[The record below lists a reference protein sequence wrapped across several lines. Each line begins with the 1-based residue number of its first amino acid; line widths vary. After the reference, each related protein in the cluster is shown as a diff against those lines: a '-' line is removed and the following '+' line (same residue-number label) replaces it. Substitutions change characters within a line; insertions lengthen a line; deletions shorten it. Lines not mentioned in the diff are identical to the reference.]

1 MLNILLL
8 NPPGK
13 SNYLRDYYCSKS
25 SKSDYSYTPVDFL
38 FIGALLDKHCDL
50 KYLDCI
56 IDNLSR
62 VSLLRE
68 LAKNPPDIVISLT
81 GFVSW
86 AEDFPLFRQIREQF
100 PKTIIVGSG
109 DILLG
114 TNLEL
119 LFQNSSL
126 DAICYDFSS
135 KEIVD
140 YCLGERRQFDDIAY
154 KDSETIVARKNG
166 GGDRKIEEMSIG
178 IPPHRLFPLNSYEYS
193 FVRRKPFATVLT
205 DYSCPYRCTF
215 CIMSQL
221 RYKYRNVDEV
231 LEELVMLKSGGVK
244 EIYFADQTFG
254 AHKKNTK
261 ILLNQMIEKRIDL
274 GWVCFSRADV
284 INEDLLILM
293 KKAGCHTIIFGIE
306 FGNDENLKS
315 TKKDLVISQINDGIK
330 LCRRYGIRTVGTF
343 LMGEENQTHADL
355 DQLIDYS
362 LSLNLDFASYNVY
375 VPRVDDYF
383 KTKQDLDLDEIYDQS
398 GGIVKSYSSTITGE
412 TLAMYHKKAVRKFY
426 LRPIYIL
433 HRILMIRTIVELKIL
448 VREGWY
454 LVRTLHAKS

>member
-8 NPPGK
+8 NPPGE
-13 SNYLRDYYCSKS
+13 SNYLRDYYCSKT

-38 FIGALLDKHCDL
+38 FFGALLDKHCDL

-56 IDNLSR
+56 IDN
-62 VSLLRE
+62 VSSNFLLRE
-68 LAKNPPDIVISLT
+68 LSKNPPDIVISLT

-86 AEDFPLFRQIREQF
+86 AEDFPLFGQIKKTF
-100 PKTIIVGSG
+100 PRTMIVGSG

-119 LFQNSSL
+119 LFNNSSL

-135 KEIVD
+135 SEIVD
-140 YCLGERRQFDDIAY
+140 YCLGERRQFENIAY

-166 GGDRKIEEMSIG
+166 GAEKSIEEISIG
-178 IPPHRLFPLNSYEYS
+178 IPPHRLFPLNRYEYS
-193 FVRRKPFATVLT
+193 FVRKKPFATVLT

-221 RYKYRNVDEV
+221 RYKYRNVPEV
-231 LEELVMLKSGGVK
+231 VEELVMLKNEGVK

-261 ILLNQMIEKRIDL
+261 ILLNQMIEERIDV

-284 INEDLLILM
+284 INEGLLALM

-306 FGNDENLKS
+306 FGNDENLKA
-315 TKKDLVISQINDGIK
+315 TKKDLVISQINNGIK

-343 LMGEENQTHADL
+343 LMGDENQTRADL
-355 DQLIDYS
+355 EQLIAYS

-375 VPRVDDYF
+375 VPRVDDYL
-383 KTKQDLDLDEIYDQS
+383 KDKQELGLAQIYDQS
-398 GGIVKSYSSTITGE
+398 GGVVRSFSSRVE
-412 TLAMYHKKAVRKFY
+412 DSVLASYHKEAVKRFY
-426 LRPIYIL
+426 LRPGYLL
-433 HRILMIRTIVELKIL
+433 HRLLMVRSMVELRIL
-448 VREGWY
+448 LREGFHLFRSLY
-454 LVRTLHAKS
+454 I